1 MVRVEMCSFSQWKCY
16 PGKGIRYI
24 AKDGR
29 NFYYGTRKALRL
41 GLRKVKGQ
49 RITWTTAWRRLNRKT
64 KAADLKNR
72 KKKRVEKKERPI

>member
-1 MVRVEMCSFSQWKCY
+1 M
-16 PGKGIRYI
+16 
-24 AKDGR
+24 DGR
-29 NFYYGTRKALRL
+29 NLYYGTRKALRL

-72 KKKRVEKKERPI
+72 KKKS